1 MYLKYRSAVFL
12 IWLMAVSL
20 CSAAI
25 GPITSVTCDHP
36 NGTAPYNLLS
46 ITVGSY
52 TVTAERLGVGTST
65 IDPGGTS
72 LSRLDN
78 LDLSDGYSTSAG
90 SSFKT
95 VRFGG
100 KTLWKDS
107 NGDNPDFFYFESGGD
122 SGDQPALQVIL
133 PGGVRGQAV
142 RVIGQWGRTGYNR
155 PAVSVDG
162 EAMQGQPIVGFAL
175 AITDLRDASGAPLTN
190 SSVIE
195 GIFVT
200 RNGMDPMTICC
211 VVPPPVT
218 ATSPNPADGATD
230 VVRDIVLRWAPAS
243 IAKTHDVYLGTSFQD
258 VNEATRM
265 TPKGVL
271 VALGQDANSYD
282 PDGLLNFGQTY
293 FWRVDEV
300 NGIDVWKGQ
309 VWSFEV
315 EPYAYPLMVVQASA
329 SSTLAGLHSV
339 NRTIDRSGI
348 TVDAN
353 GNDVHSAASTD
364 MWKSGFLTPPA
375 SAWLKYSFD
384 AAYTLHELLIWNAN
398 EYGEE
403 FQGVGIKDISIGISL
418 DGEVW
423 TPLGD
428 FEVPQG
434 PGQPNYSG
442 NEPIDLGD
450 VEAQHVKLLIHSNW
464 GGIIPQFSVSE
475 VEFSYLPVKA
485 REPKP
490 NDGATAVDPDILL
503 GWRPGRKAASH
514 TLTLSTD
521 PEAVVKTTEHAYD
534 TTALDL
540 QLGQTYSW
548 VVTEV
553 NEASTPSVWEGD
565 VWTFTT
571 VEPLVFDDM
580 ESYRDKEGF
589 EIWATWLDGSEFG
602 TNDPTNGSIVG
613 ANPLLSDYRAA
624 TGLGRGQSLPIWF
637 DNTTVL
643 YSEATRFVDN
653 EDWTRH
659 GIESLSLYFR
669 KGANNTGGGQVYVKI
684 NDKQVVYQ
692 DPTDVPPGWQ
702 TDQWIQWIIDLSA
715 VGTDLTNVTKIMVGV
730 KGANAKGVL
739 YVDDIV
745 FYKKAPASEQVVS
758 WFEAESGT
766 LGPTMMRFMDKG
778 GVLGASGGQFIGT
791 EDGSGENTSVVQMDG
806 IATYSFSVNKAGVY
820 RVMMRGGDFGG
831 NSFWFRIPGSV
842 INTNGNAANPG
853 WVVCNFVAPDALRWI
868 PVTDYNDGNQVVEY
882 TLTAGQHTLEI
893 GRRED
898 GAFLDAIAIVSVTE

>member
-1 MYLKYRSAVFL
+1 MYLKHNCVIFFV
-12 IWLMAVSL
+12 WLMAVSP
-20 CSAAI
+20 CSAVM
-25 GPITSVTCDHP
+25 GPISSVVTDNP
-36 NGTAPYNLLS
+36 EGSPPYNIQS
-46 ITVGSY
+46 VTVGSY
-52 TVTAERLGVGTST
+52 TVDRSQLASGTST
-65 IDPGGTS
+65 RTLAFAPGNKIPE
-72 LSRLDN
+72 LDD
-78 LDLSDGYSTSAG
+78 LDI
-90 SSFKT
+90 SFAWSNGETGNEFT
-95 VRFGG
+95 VHMFNGE
-100 KTLWKDS
+100 LWRNS
-107 NGDNPDFFYFESGGD
+107 NGDNPDFFLFEAG
-122 SGDQPALQVIL
+122 SGDASQVAAIL
-133 PGGVRGQAV
+133 PGGV
-142 RVIGQWGRTGYNR
+142 IGRSVTLSGGWGRTGHN
-155 PAVSVDG
+155 SNGQSIDG
-162 EAMQGQPIVGFAL
+162 NTTGNGQSIVGICW
-175 AITDLRDASGAPLTN
+175 AITDLLDQNGNALTN
-190 SSVIE
+190 DSIIE
-195 GIFVT
+195 GIAVT
-200 RNGMDPMTICC
+200 SRNGMDPADWFA
-211 VVPPPVT
+211 VVDRPYQSREPHPE
-218 ATSPNPADGATD
+218 DKATD
-230 VVRDIVLRWAPAS
+230 VIRDIILTWEPGWSASQHIVYFGTDFDNVNNGADSVKVGPA
-243 IAKTHDVYLGTSFQD
+243 
-258 VNEATRM
+258 
-265 TPKGVL
+265 
-271 VALGQDANSYD
+271 QDAMSYD
-282 PDGLLNFGQTY
+282 PPGLLDFGQRY

-315 EPYAYPLMVVQASA
+315 EPYAYPLTVVQASA

-353 GNDVHSAASTD
+353 GNDVHSATSTD

-375 SAWLKYSFD
+375 SAWLQYSFD

-403 FQGVGIKDISIGISL
+403 FQGIGIKDISIETSL
-418 DGEVW
+418 DGAVW

-428 FEVPQG
+428 FVIPRG
-434 PGQPNYSG
+434 PGQPGYAG
-442 NEPIDLGD
+442 NKPIDLGG

-475 VEFSYLPVKA
+475 VEFSYIPVKA

-490 NDGATAVDPDILL
+490 NDGATGVNPDILL

-540 QLGQTYSW
+540 KLGQTYSW

-553 NEASTPSVWEGD
+553 NEVSTPSVWEGD

-589 EIWATWLDGSEFG
+589 KIWATWLDGTEFG
-602 TNDPTNGSIVG
+602 TNDPGNGSIVG
-613 ANPLLSDYRAA
+613 VAPTMNDYRAA

-692 DPTDVPPGWQ
+692 EPVDMPPGWQ
-702 TDQWIQWIIDLSA
+702 TEQWTQWIIDLSS
-715 VGTDLTNVTKIMVGV
+715 VSTNLTKVTKIMVGV

-739 YVDDIV
+739 YVDDIA
-745 FYKKAPASEQVVS
+745 FYKKAPASKQVVS

-766 LGPTMMRFMDKG
+766 LGPTMKRFMDKG

-791 EDGSGENTSVVQMDG
+791 EDGSGQNTSTVQLDG
-806 IATYSFSVNKAGVY
+806 IATYSFSVNQAGVY
-820 RVMMRGGDFGG
+820 KLFIRAGDFGG

-853 WVVCNFVAPDALRWI
+853 WVVCNFVAPDALKWI
-868 PVTDYNDGNQVVEY
+868 PVTDYNDGDKVVEY